1 MTTMVWVLL
10 AGAIL
15 SEVAATISLR
25 LSEGFTKAVP
35 STIVVVGYLA
45 SFALLSQVLKRGMAV
60 GVAYGIWAAV
70 GVSLVA
76 LIGAAF
82 LGETLTWVQVGG
94 LALVIIGVVAVQS
107 GAHTA

>member
-1 MTTMVWVLL
+1 MVWVLL

-76 LIGAAF
+76 VIGAAF

-94 LALVIIGVVAVQS
+94 LALVIVGVVAVQS
-107 GAHTA
+107 GAHAA

>member
-1 MTTMVWVLL
+1 MVWVLL

-35 STIVVVGYLA
+35 GTIVVVGYLV
-45 SFALLSQVLKRGMAV
+45 SFVLLSQVLKRGMAV

>member
-1 MTTMVWVLL
+1 MVWVLL

>member
-1 MTTMVWVLL
+1 MVWVLL

-25 LSEGFTKAVP
+25 LSEGFAKAVP
-35 STIVVVGYLA
+35 STIVVVGYLV
-45 SFALLSQVLKRGMAV
+45 SFVLLSQVLKRGMAV

>member
-1 MTTMVWVLL
+1 MVWVLL

-45 SFALLSQVLKRGMAV
+45 SFVLLSQVLKRGMAV

-76 LIGAAF
+76 VIGAAF

-107 GAHTA
+107 GAHAA

>member
-1 MTTMVWVLL
+1 MVWVLL

-35 STIVVVGYLA
+35 STIVVVGYLV
-45 SFALLSQVLKRGMAV
+45 SFVLLSQVLKRGMAV

-76 LIGAAF
+76 VIGAAF

-94 LALVIIGVVAVQS
+94 LALVIVGVVAVQS

>member
-1 MTTMVWVLL
+1 MVWVLL

-45 SFALLSQVLKRGMAV
+45 SFVLLSQVLKRGMAV

-76 LIGAAF
+76 VIGAAF

-94 LALVIIGVVAVQS
+94 LALVIVGVVAVQS